1 VNIESIPCSAVVG
14 NDSNDMCSV
23 MATNINS
30 ALSQQAATDMDYE
43 FAVSARAIDEFD
55 PNQPLMTL
63 AEVTRLVDE
72 WYN

>member
-1 VNIESIPCSAVVG
+1 
-14 NDSNDMCSV
+14 
-23 MATNINS
+23 
-30 ALSQQAATDMDYE
+30 MDYE